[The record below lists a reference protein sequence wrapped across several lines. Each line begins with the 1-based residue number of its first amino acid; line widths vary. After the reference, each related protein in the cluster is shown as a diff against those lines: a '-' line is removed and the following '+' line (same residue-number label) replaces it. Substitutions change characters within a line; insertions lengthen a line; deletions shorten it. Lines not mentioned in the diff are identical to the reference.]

1 MRAFRVAK
9 AKYAVS
15 VEDLLS
21 GDGAREWGG
30 RFNSPVVRAVY
41 CSPTLSLAALEILVH
56 APRTNL
62 LPEYRFLE
70 VCVPDQAIEHLH
82 LADLGDDTATVGDQ
96 RLGADGLLGFSAPSF
111 VIPLDR
117 NLVLNPVHPDFR
129 ELVSHGTIRPFPMD
143 PRLIT
148 WDKPVPY
155 GLADQPLAPT
165 DFCGLA

>member
-9 AKYAVS
+9 VKYAVS
-15 VEDLLS
+15 VEDLRS

-30 RFNSPVVRAVY
+30 RFNSPGVRAVY
-41 CSPTLSLAALEILVH
+41 CSTTLSLAALEILVH

-111 VIPLDR
+111 VIPLER